1 MIRFKFKSNFTKS
14 YIDARYRT
22 IHNVDITFSLTTAVA
37 AAVAFFQR
45 IIRRRAEKEIKTK
58 RATKQTRSCLK
69 DEQEKERVNLGLR
82 VWWLQAK
89 HDLWSWSPSSPHRCV
104 GTCIRASTSLV
115 CVGVCVDRFR
125 PLRGISD
132 SNYSERKTKKQ
143 ANLTRNFPPAIRYN
157 SGRIAQLIC

>member
-37 AAVAFFQR
+37 AAVAAAVAFFSKDY
-45 IIRRRAEKEIKTK
+45 RRRAEKEIKTK

-82 VWWLQAK
+82 V
-89 HDLWSWSPSSPHRCV
+89 
-104 GTCIRASTSLV
+104 
-115 CVGVCVDRFR
+115 
-125 PLRGISD
+125 
-132 SNYSERKTKKQ
+132 
-143 ANLTRNFPPAIRYN
+143 
-157 SGRIAQLIC
+157 

>member
-1 MIRFKFKSNFTKS
+1 MHHFLFPALVRIAVSFALDTEAHLRVVLMIRFKFKSNFTKS

-82 VWWLQAK
+82 V
-89 HDLWSWSPSSPHRCV
+89 
-104 GTCIRASTSLV
+104 
-115 CVGVCVDRFR
+115 
-125 PLRGISD
+125 
-132 SNYSERKTKKQ
+132 
-143 ANLTRNFPPAIRYN
+143 
-157 SGRIAQLIC
+157 